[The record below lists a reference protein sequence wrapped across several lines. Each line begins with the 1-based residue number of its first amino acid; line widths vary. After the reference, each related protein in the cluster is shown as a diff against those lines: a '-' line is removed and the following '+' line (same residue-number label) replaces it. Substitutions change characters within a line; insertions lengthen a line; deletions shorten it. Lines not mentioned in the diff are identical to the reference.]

1 MHPNIPHH
9 QSRPTAPA
17 ARLFP
22 VFAASL
28 TASLLIAT
36 AVAQAAPS
44 LILHHGRIVTVDG
57 SFSIAEAIA
66 ITGDRISA
74 VGKNEDLLPLK
85 DGSTE
90 VVDLKG
96 AMVLPGLMDSHSHP
110 VGAATTEFDHPIPDI
125 TDIASLL
132 SYITERTK
140 VVPEGSL
147 IGISQVFIT
156 RLREQRYPTR
166 EELDRVAPRHPVVF
180 RTGPDSMLNSLA
192 LKLAGIDAQFALP
205 EGSPGRVEREADGTP
220 TGLVRSFSP
229 TIDAPAPR
237 KNPNENETLA
247 LVRKLFSDYNS
258 VGFTTIADRG
268 ASKGNIAVYSKLK
281 EMNTLSVRLRLSHT
295 FSTGAQWRSTE
306 LAIEEIAAHP
316 LRKPD
321 PMLQIIG
328 TKVWLDGGMLTGS
341 AFMEKPWGVSQMYG
355 ISDPAYRG
363 VQQIPT
369 ETLVRMV
376 RTVAGKGLQFT
387 AHSVG
392 DAAVATLL
400 AAYEEVGRELP
411 LRETRPCI
419 THCNFMSPESIAK
432 AARLGAVIDLQPIW
446 FHLDGATLLKQFGN
460 ERLSRFQPLRALFDN
475 GVPVGG
481 GSDHMQKIGGL
492 RSINPYN
499 PWLGMWI
506 AVARKC
512 RSMEAP
518 LHPEGGLSRREAI
531 QLFTINNARV
541 LLLENQTGSLEAGK
555 LADMILVD
563 RDVLECPI
571 ETLADTRVLKTWLGG
586 RPVFTAGESSTPGG
600 N

>member
-1 MHPNIPHH
+1 MSL
-9 QSRPTAPA
+9 SRPNPPRRDAARFSAPHRLFAALLLSTLLLPA
-17 ARLFP
+17 AEMP
-22 VFAASL
+22 
-28 TASLLIAT
+28 
-36 AVAQAAPS
+36 AAPS

-57 SFSIAEAIA
+57 GFSIAEAMA
-66 ITGDRISA
+66 VSGDRISA
-74 VGKNEDLLPLK
+74 VGKNEDILPLK
-85 DGSTE
+85 DAGTE
-90 VVDLKG
+90 LIDLKG
-96 AMVLPGLMDSHSHP
+96 GMVLPGLMDSHSHP

-132 SYITERTK
+132 SYISERTR

-147 IGISQVFIT
+147 IGVSQVFIT

-166 EELDRVAPRHPVVF
+166 EELDSVAPRHPVAF
-180 RTGPDSMLNSLA
+180 RTGPDTMLNSLA
-192 LKLAGIDAQFALP
+192 MKLAGIDSKFSLP
-205 EGSPGRVEREADGTP
+205 DGSPGRVERDPDGSP

-229 TIDAPAPR
+229 KIDAPAPR
-237 KNPNENETLA
+237 KSPNEKETLE
-247 LVRKLFSDYNS
+247 LVRKLFADYNS

-268 ASKGNIAVYSKLK
+268 ASKGNIAIYSKLRD
-281 EMNTLSVRLRLSHT
+281 TQSLSVRLRLSHT
-295 FSTGAQWRSTE
+295 FASGAQWRSTE
-306 LAIEEIAAHP
+306 LAIEEIASHP

-355 ISDPAYRG
+355 ISDPAYKG

-369 ETLVRMV
+369 ETLVRMI
-376 RTVAGKGLQFT
+376 RTVAAKGLQFT

-392 DAAVATLL
+392 DGAVATLL
-400 AAYEEVGRELP
+400 EAYENVDREVP

-446 FHLDGATLLKQFGN
+446 FHLDGATLLKQFGH
-460 ERLSRFQPLRALFDN
+460 ERLTRFQPLRALFDA

-481 GSDHMQKIGGL
+481 GSDHMQKIGSL

-512 RSMEAP
+512 RSLEAP
-518 LHPEGGLSRREAI
+518 LHPEGGISRREAI
-531 QLFTINNARV
+531 QMFTINNAKV
-541 LLLENQTGSLEAGK
+541 LLLEKEAGSLEPGK
-555 LADMILVD
+555 LADMILLD

-571 ETLADTRVLKTWLGG
+571 ENLADTRVLKTWLGG
-586 RPVFTAGESSTPGG
+586 RPVFTADDTATQSAR
-600 N
+600 

>member
-1 MHPNIPHH
+1 MRASIPLLY
-9 QSRPTAPA
+9 SRPLVSPGGLFSFFA
-17 ARLFP
+17 ARFIAP
-22 VFAASL
+22 
-28 TASLLIAT
+28 LLLSA

-44 LILHHGRIVTVDG
+44 LILHHGRIVTVNG
-57 SFSIAEAIA
+57 HFAIAEAIA
-66 ITGDRISA
+66 VTGDRISA
-74 VGKNEDLLPLK
+74 VGKNEDILQLK

-166 EELDRVAPRHPVVF
+166 EELDRVAPRHPVAF

-192 LKLAGIDAQFALP
+192 LKLAGIDTKFTLP
-205 EGSPGRVEREADGTP
+205 EDSPGRVERHADGTP
-220 TGLVRSFSP
+220 TGLVRSFAP
-229 TIDAPAPR
+229 KIDAPAPR
-237 KNPNENETLA
+237 RNPNENETQE
-247 LVRKLFSDYNS
+247 LVRKLFADYNS

-268 ASKGNIAVYSKLK
+268 ASKGNIAVYSKLRESK
-281 EMNTLSVRLRLSHT
+281 ALSLRLRLSHT
-295 FSTGAQWRSTE
+295 FSSGAQWRSTE
-306 LAIEEIAAHP
+306 VAIEEIANHP
-316 LRKPD
+316 LRNPD
-321 PMLQIIG
+321 QMLQIIG

-341 AFMEKPWGVSQMYG
+341 AFMEKPWGVSQIYG

-363 VQQIPT
+363 VQQIPS
-369 ETLVRMV
+369 ETLVRMI

-419 THCNFMSPESIAK
+419 THCNFISPESIAK

-460 ERLSRFQPLRALFDN
+460 ERLRRFQPLRALFDA

-481 GSDHMQKIGGL
+481 GSDHMQKIGSL

-512 RSMEAP
+512 RSMDAP
-518 LHPEGGLSRREAI
+518 LHLEGGLSRREAI
-531 QLFTINNARV
+531 ELFTINNARV
-541 LLLENQTGSLEAGK
+541 LLFEKETGSLEPGK
-555 LADMILVD
+555 LADMIMVD
-563 RDVLECPI
+563 RDVLECPL

-586 RPVFTAGESSTPGG
+586 RPVFAASDSLAPAGR
-600 N
+600 

>member
-1 MHPNIPHH
+1 M
-9 QSRPTAPA
+9 
-17 ARLFP
+17 
-22 VFAASL
+22 
-28 TASLLIAT
+28 LLLSA

-44 LILHHGRIVTVDG
+44 LILHHGQIVTVDG
-57 SFSIAEAIA
+57 RFSIAEAIA
-66 ITGDRISA
+66 VTGDRISA
-74 VGKNEDLLPLK
+74 IGKNEDILALK

-110 VGAATTEFDHPIPDI
+110 VGAATTEFDHPVPDI

-140 VVPEGSL
+140 VVPEGAL

-166 EELDRVAPRHPVVF
+166 EELDGVAPRHPVAF

-192 LKLAGIDAQFALP
+192 LKLAGIDAKFALP
-205 EGSPGRVEREADGTP
+205 AGSPGRVERDEEGNP

-229 TIDAPAPR
+229 KIDAPAPR
-237 KNPNENETLA
+237 KNPNENETLE
-247 LVRKLFSDYNS
+247 LVRKLFADYNS

-281 EMNTLSVRLRLSHT
+281 ESNSLSVRLRLSHT

-306 LAIEEIAAHP
+306 LAIEEIANHP

-369 ETLVRMV
+369 ETLSRMV
-376 RTVAGKGLQFT
+376 RTVVGKGLQFT

-419 THCNFMSPESIAK
+419 THCNFMSPDSIAK

-446 FHLDGATLLKQFGN
+446 FHLDGATLVKQFGN
-460 ERLSRFQPLRALFDN
+460 ERLSRFQPLRSLFDA

-481 GSDHMQKIGGL
+481 GSDHMQKIGSL

-506 AVARKC
+506 TVARKC
-512 RSMEAP
+512 RSMAEP

-541 LLLENQTGSLEAGK
+541 LLLEKETGSLEPGK

-563 RDVLECPI
+563 RDVLDCAL

-586 RPVFTAGESSTPGG
+586 RPVFIAPDSPTPAGK
-600 N
+600 